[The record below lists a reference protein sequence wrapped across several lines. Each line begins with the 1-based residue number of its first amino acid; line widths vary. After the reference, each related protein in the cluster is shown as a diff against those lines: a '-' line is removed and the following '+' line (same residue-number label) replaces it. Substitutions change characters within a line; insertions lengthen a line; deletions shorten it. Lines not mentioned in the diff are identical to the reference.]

1 MDKNEQYRTTV
12 RYYSVRAKKD
22 QKYITI
28 ELPVDSVFQVN
39 DRVEISIFPA
49 KEKFTTT
56 ITGGEE
62 IRLTAGS
69 IMRQMDVGDT
79 ATFSYEN
86 WLTVRTV
93 ASQIKEMYGS
103 VFRVQRDK
111 HRPENIIV
119 TRLK

>member
-12 RYYSVRAKKD
+12 RYYSVRTKKD

-28 ELPVDSVFQVN
+28 ELPVDSAFQAN
-39 DRVEISIFPA
+39 DRVEISISSA

-69 IMRQMDVGDT
+69 IMRQMDVGDS

-103 VFRVQRDK
+103 VFKVQRDK

-119 TRLK
+119 TRLS

>member
-12 RYYSVRAKKD
+12 RYYSVRTKKD

-28 ELPVDSVFQVN
+28 ELPVDSAFQAN
-39 DRVEISIFPA
+39 DRVEISISSA